1 MSQQATAPQ
10 AVHIDP
16 EMQKAAKRAT
26 RIRWFIRLGL
36 ALAVIGV
43 LAFVYWLLVLSKRVT
58 TDDAY
63 VGAST
68 AQITAQI
75 SGPIISAP
83 IGDTDPV
90 KKDQVV
96 ATIDPTDFQ
105 IAVDRAKAELNQTQR
120 KVQQYFANDK
130 ALAAQTSARE
140 TDIERANAQIASARA
155 SLARAEAE
163 AGRRNKLAGSGAV
176 SADEVTEADTRV
188 QTARAD
194 VRTAEAALAQAK
206 ANVTVAGQQRQ
217 AAAVLIAGGGVDANP
232 EVAASKAKL
241 AQAELDLS
249 RTVIKSPADGV
260 IAKNVIEVGQRVQAG
275 APLMVVVPIQAA
287 YVDANFKEVQL
298 RKVHIGSDVTLVSD
312 LYGKSVKYHGKVT
325 GIAGGSGSAFSLIP
339 AQNATGNWIKVVQ
352 RVPVRISLDPKELKE
367 HPLRVGL
374 SMKADVDVK

>member
-1 MSQQATAPQ
+1 MSQQSSPQ
-10 AVHIDP
+10 PVHIDP
-16 EMQKAAKRAT
+16 AAAAQRRKENRT
-26 RIRWFIRLGL
+26 KWFIRLGL
-36 ALAVIGV
+36 ALAVIAAV
-43 LAFVYWLLVLSKRVT
+43 AFFYWLFVASRKVS

-75 SGPIISAP
+75 TGPIVTAP
-83 IGDTDPV
+83 VGDTDRV

-105 IAVDRAKAELNQTQR
+105 IAVDKAKAELNQTER

-130 ALAAQTSARE
+130 AMAAQTSARE
-140 TDIERANAQIASARA
+140 TDIERANAQIASAKA

-163 AGRRNKLAGSGAV
+163 ASRRQKLAGSGAV
-176 SADEVTEADTRV
+176 SADEITEADTRV
-188 QTARAD
+188 DTTRAD
-194 VRTAEAALAQAK
+194 LRAAEAQLAQAK
-206 ANVTVAGQQRQ
+206 ANVVVSGQQRQ

-232 EVAASKAKL
+232 EVAAAKAKL
-241 AQAELDLS
+241 AQAQLDLS
-249 RTVIKSPADGV
+249 RTVIRSPDDGV

-298 RKVHIGSDVTLVSD
+298 RKIHIGSDVVLTSD
-312 LYGKSVKYHGKVT
+312 LYGGKVKYHGKVI
-325 GIAGGSGSAFSLIP
+325 GIAGGSGAAFSLIP

-352 RVPVRISLDPKELKE
+352 RVPVRIALDPKELKD

-374 SMKADVDVK
+374 SMKADVAVK